1 MNLKH
6 RWLKLQPE
14 SQIKIIQYVCYPLLF
29 LLLIT
34 PSIVWFSLPN
44 KYSSKND
51 WLQDFS
57 WAFPVTV
64 AGALFIT
71 VVVIMIVNY
80 VRDTKK

>member
-1 MNLKH
+1 MNLKE

-14 SQIKIIQYVCYPLLF
+14 SQIKIIQYVFYPLLF

-44 KYSSKND
+44 KYASKND
-51 WLQDFS
+51 WLQDFT
-57 WAFPVTV
+57 WAMPVTV
-64 AGALFIT
+64 GGALFIT

>member
-1 MNLKH
+1 MNLKE

-44 KYSSKND
+44 KYASKND

-57 WAFPVTV
+57 VYFPLSI
-64 AGALFIT
+64 GLALFVT
-71 VVVIMIVNY
+71 VVVLLIVNY